1 MAIDWRKNELEFE
14 TDEGTATYIN
24 VGKVPYRRDKR
35 KWVKVRGHET
45 WEADGVEEM
54 FHSATCTRCDKRV
67 FVCTSHPIRADAE
80 LGMRIAHV
88 VKTSSSEPPAIY
100 CGDCVYRDNPSLLEV
115 IAAGKKATEQQTEE
129 DKYLA
134 SLTDLG
140 ILSNARLQP

>member
-35 KWVKVRGHET
+35 KEVKVRGRET

-54 FHSATCTRCDKRV
+54 FHSGTCARCDKRV
-67 FVCTSHPIRADAE
+67 FVCTSHPIRADSE
-80 LGMRIAHV
+80 VGMRIAHV

-100 CGDCVYRDNPSLLEV
+100 CGDCVYRDNPNLLEV
-115 IAAGKKATEQQTEE
+115 IAAGKSATEQVTEE
-129 DKYLA
+129 DRYLA
-134 SLTDLG
+134 NLTAVFG
-140 ILSNARLQP
+140 GTR